1 MKEFV
6 VLSGVVSHLNRVT
19 STGGVGTY
27 GVQTSHRLQFRVDNR
42 PAWYD
47 GSPNIAEGDHVT
59 LVGEQ
64 KDEFKAVAL
73 RNDAT
78 QIVYRTHVMR
88 YPGFAK
94 AVLVLGALLGC
105 VGVGMIAQGLIEPE
119 PGGMLEAVPGGFILI
134 LGAIVA
140 VPIAMGLKAETRRQ
154 KEASRLL
161 GIHPGSGG
169 VAGRFPS

>member
-6 VLSGVVSHLNRVT
+6 VLSGVVSHVNRVS

-42 PAWYD
+42 PAWYE
-47 GSPNIAEGDHVT
+47 GSPNIAEGEHVT
-59 LVGEQ
+59 LVGQQ

-88 YPGFAK
+88 FLGFAK
-94 AVLVLGALLGC
+94 TVLVIGALLGC
-105 VGVGMIAQGLIEPE
+105 VGVWMIAQGLMMAD
-119 PGGMLEAVPGGFILI
+119 PGGMLEVVPGAFILI
-134 LGAIVA
+134 LSAMIV
-140 VPIAMGLKAETRRQ
+140 VPISMGLNCESRRQ

-161 GIHPGSGG
+161 GIQP
-169 VAGRFPS
+169 